1 MKKLSLIIFL
11 LVLGQ
16 YCGLKSTY
24 DSNQPVIAL
33 DLHCVAPNA
42 PTATIVYKALPLA
55 PSFLWRHPSMV
66 LHAYSISKYAIELSK
81 HIKGISNVL
90 HELNKQLETQKYGKL
105 SDRELRKLLTLA
117 VMAVPNKE
125 VLEII
130 ARLRAAGY
138 KVIGMTNR
146 DEHEFEAYKHQLKK
160 GYKIDLDNFFD
171 GFVCAPAFDSF
182 SLQQGPFKITRTNQL
197 VASERLPGESFL
209 LALRTLADS
218 LNPGQTIYCVPTA
231 YHSYFHA
238 LEKLDQQPI
247 KDKWGIKN
255 FLFSQHNDF
264 KQWLNSLL

>member
-1 MKKLSLIIFL
+1 LKKLSLIIFL
-11 LVLGQ
+11 LVQ
-16 YCGLKSTY
+16 VQFCGLKSTHS
-24 DSNQPVIAL
+24 SNQPVIAL
-33 DLHCVAPNA
+33 DLHCVAPNV
-42 PTATIVYKALPLA
+42 PTATIVLKALPF
-55 PSFLWRHPSMV
+55 FLCRHPSMV

-105 SDRELRKLLTLA
+105 SDRELRRLLMLA

-138 KVIGMTNR
+138 KIIGMTNR

-160 GYKIDLDNFFD
+160 SYKIDLDNFFD
-171 GFVCAPAFDSF
+171 GFICAPAFDSF

-218 LNPGQTIYCVPTA
+218 LNPTQTIYCVPTA
-231 YHSYFHA
+231 YHSYFRA
-238 LEKLDQQPI
+238 LEKLDQQTI

-255 FLFSQHNDF
+255 FLFSEFYQF
-264 KQWLNSLL
+264 MQWLSCL